1 MSGKG
6 LARIAI
12 ALLAFGVSR
21 GLLAQS
27 PPTWG
32 AESNPSPTANSSV
45 SKNANAAADR
55 SMYQDVTYVNAS
67 KQGPQLVVI
76 PGEVKSSNASFAQ
89 KYGAN
94 NIADFAELELTK
106 ANFQVLERTDLGPM
120 LNEIQLAYGA
130 GDVDEARKVMKKGR
144 LKTTK
149 WIVKFDILK
158 AEQVA
163 AQKKGFNG
171 AVASSLIGL
180 FGNGSQASN
189 VAGTVAGSVDTSSAS
204 GVWVIGMRYKLL
216 DATTTEQVAQGYT
229 EEKMEIG
236 AKSTAVAGVSGSAAG
251 GVSLD
256 TMVQRLV
263 QKSVWDIDN
272 KYK

>member
-1 MSGKG
+1 M
-6 LARIAI
+6 
-12 ALLAFGVSR
+12 ALLALGVSQA
-21 GLLAQS
+21 LQAQS

-32 AESNPSPTANSSV
+32 AESSPSPTANSSV

-55 SMYQDVTYVNAS
+55 SMYQDVTYVNAA
-67 KQGPQLVVI
+67 KPGPQLVVI
-76 PGEVKSSNASFAQ
+76 PGEVKSSNANFTQ

-94 NIADFAELELTK
+94 NIADFAELELSK
-106 ANFQVLERTDLGPM
+106 ANFQVLERSDLGPM

-130 GDVDEARKVMKKGR
+130 GDADEARKVMKKGK

-149 WIVKFDILK
+149 YIVRFDILK

-163 AQKKGFNG
+163 QQKKGFNG
-171 AVASSLIGL
+171 GVASSLIGL

-189 VAGTVAGSVDTSSAS
+189 VAGTVTASVDTSSAA

-229 EEKMEIG
+229 EEKMELG
-236 AKSTAVAGVSGSAAG
+236 AKSTAVGGVSGSAAG

>member
-1 MSGKG
+1 MSVRG
-6 LARIAI
+6 LSRIGM
-12 ALLAFGVSR
+12 ALLVFGACQA
-21 GLLAQS
+21 LQAQS

-32 AESNPSPTANSSV
+32 AESSPSPTANSGV

-55 SMYQDVTYVNAS
+55 SMYQDVTYVNAA

-76 PGEVKSSNASFAQ
+76 PGEVKSSNANFTQ
-89 KYGAN
+89 KYGSN

-106 ANFQVLERTDLGPM
+106 ANFQVLERSDLGPM

-130 GDVDEARKVMKKGR
+130 GDADEARKVMKKGK

-149 WIVKFDILK
+149 YIVRFDILK

-163 AQKKGFNG
+163 QQKKGFNG
-171 AVASSLIGL
+171 GVASSLIGL
-180 FGNGSQASN
+180 LGNGSQASN
-189 VAGTVAGSVDTSSAS
+189 VAGTVTASVDTSTAA

-229 EEKMEIG
+229 EEKMELG
-236 AKSTAVAGVSGSAAG
+236 AKSNAVAGVSGSASG

-263 QKSVWDIDN
+263 QKSVWDLDN

>member
-1 MSGKG
+1 MSGRTFVQIG
-6 LARIAI
+6 V
-12 ALLAFGVSR
+12 ALLGLGVSQA
-21 GLLAQS
+21 LWAQS

-32 AESNPSPTANSSV
+32 AASSPSPTANSSA
-45 SKNANAAADR
+45 SKDANAAADR
-55 SMYQDVTYVNAS
+55 SMYHDVVYTNAA
-67 KQGPQLVVI
+67 KPGPQLVVI

-106 ANFQVLERTDLGPM
+106 ANFQVLDRADLGPM
-120 LNEIQLAYGA
+120 MNEIQLAYGA
-130 GDVDEARKVMKKGR
+130 GDADQARKVMTKGR

-149 WIVKFDILK
+149 WIVRFDILK

-163 AQKKGFNG
+163 QKKKGFSG
-171 AVASSLIGL
+171 GVASSLIGL
-180 FGNGSQASN
+180 FGGGSTGAAATSQ
-189 VAGTVAGSVDTSSAS
+189 VTGSVDTTSEA

-229 EEKMEIG
+229 EEKMEVG
-236 AKSTAVAGVSGSAAG
+236 AQSTSVGGISNAASG

>member
-1 MSGKG
+1 MSTKG
-6 LARIAI
+6 CVQIAI
-12 ALLAFGVSR
+12 ALL
-21 GLLAQS
+21 GLGASPALWAQS

-32 AESNPSPTANSSV
+32 AGSSPSPTANSSV
-45 SKNANAAADR
+45 SKDANAAADR
-55 SMYQDVTYVNAS
+55 SMYQDVVYSNAA

-76 PGEVKSSNASFAQ
+76 PGEVKSNNANFIQ
-89 KYGAN
+89 KYGSN
-94 NIADFAELELTK
+94 NIADFGELELTK
-106 ANFQVLERTDLGPM
+106 ANFKVLDRADLGPM
-120 LNEIQLAYGA
+120 MNEIQLAYVA
-130 GDVDEARKVMKKGR
+130 GDPDEARKIMAKGK

-163 AQKKGFNG
+163 QQKKGFNG
-171 AVASSLIGL
+171 GVASTLIGI
-180 FGNGSQASN
+180 FGSGRGGAA
-189 VAGTVAGSVDTSSAS
+189 AGTVTGSVDTSSEA
-204 GVWVIGMRYKLL
+204 GVWVIGMRYKIL

-229 EEKMEIG
+229 EEKMEVG
-236 AKSTAVAGVSGSAAG
+236 AQATSVAGISSEAKG
-251 GVSLD
+251 GISLD

>member
-1 MSGKG
+1 MPFKSVAKIGG
-6 LARIAI
+6 
-12 ALLAFGVSR
+12 ALLCLWAQSSW
-21 GLLAQS
+21 AQS

-32 AESNPSPTANSSV
+32 ASSSPSPTANSSV
-45 SKNANAAADR
+45 SKDANAAADKG
-55 SMYQDVTYVNAS
+55 MYTDVVYTNAS
-67 KQGPQLVVI
+67 RPGPQLIVL
-76 PGEVKSSNASFAQ
+76 PGEVKSNNAGFAS
-89 KYGAN
+89 KYGPN
-94 NIADFAELELTK
+94 NIADFGELELSK
-106 ANFQVLERTDLGPM
+106 ANFQVLDRADLGPM

-130 GDVDEARKVMKKGR
+130 GDTDEAKKVMKKGK

-163 AQKKGFNG
+163 QQKQGFNG
-171 AVASSLIGL
+171 QVASSLIGI
-180 FGNGSQASN
+180 FGSGRSGAA
-189 VAGTVAGSVDTSSAS
+189 AGTVTGSVDTKSEA

-216 DATTTEQVAQGYT
+216 DASTTEQVAQGYT
-229 EEKMEIG
+229 EEKMEVG
-236 AKSTAVAGVSGSAAG
+236 AQSTSVAGVSNGAKG

>member
-1 MSGKG
+1 MSAKG
-6 LARIAI
+6 LLRIGT
-12 ALLAFGVSR
+12 ALLAMGASVAAP
-21 GLLAQS
+21 AQS

-32 AESNPSPTANSSV
+32 ANSSPSPTANSSV
-45 SKNANAAADR
+45 SKNANAAADKG
-55 SMYQDVTYVNAS
+55 MYQDVAYVNAA

-89 KYGAN
+89 KYGSN

-106 ANFQVLERTDLGPM
+106 ANFQVLDRADLGPM
-120 LNEIQLAYGA
+120 MSEIQLAYGA
-130 GDVDEARKVMKKGR
+130 GDADEARKVMKKGR

-149 WIVKFDILK
+149 WIVRFDILK

-163 AQKKGFNG
+163 QQKKGFNG
-171 AVASSLIGL
+171 GVASSLIGA

-189 VAGTVAGSVDTSSAS
+189 VAGTVAASVDTSTAA

-236 AKSTAVAGVSGSAAG
+236 AKSTAVAGVSGSASG